1 METRASHLYVGTLV
15 LLFVLAI
22 LGFVLWLVRAEVHRE
37 RAYYDIYF
45 EGSVA
50 GLGLGGDV
58 RYRGIRV
65 GAVDNIA
72 VPPDNPTLVRV
83 TVELDAEFPIRQ
95 EDEASLEIQLI
106 TGLAYIDIDGAG
118 PNSPMLTATG
128 DQRLP
133 VIPSKPSA
141 VALLFKGAPALI
153 SQGILLTERLE
164 SFLTEENAAAV
175 SGILADFDLLTG
187 ELAGRQAQLGRIFDN
202 FEKGSAELSEV
213 SATVR
218 STLGDV
224 EAWMAQANETLSVAH
239 HAMVA
244 ADQLITHDAQAMV
257 IEFRQTAGNLSS
269 AASELETLL
278 SENREPVAAF
288 TQEGLPEIVRLTG
301 EARFLIARLARLLER
316 LDTEGAGFLLGTQDQ
331 EFEADP

>member
-15 LLFVLAI
+15 LLLVFASLC
-22 LGFVLWLVRAEVHRE
+22 FVLWLVRAEIHRE

-58 RYRGIRV
+58 RYRGIRI
-65 GAVDNIA
+65 GEVDNIA
-72 VPPDNPTLVRV
+72 VPPDNPTSVRV
-83 TVELDAEFPIRQ
+83 TVELDADFPIRQ
-95 EDEASLEIQLI
+95 GDEASLELQLI

-118 PNSPMLTATG
+118 PDSPMLNTQG

-133 VIPSKPSA
+133 IIPSKPSA

-164 SFLTEENAAAV
+164 SFLSEENAVAF
-175 SGILADFDLLTG
+175 SSMLADINVLTG
-187 ELAGRQAQLGRIFDN
+187 ELAGRQAQIGRILDG
-202 FEKGSAELSEV
+202 FEEGSQELSEL
-213 SATVR
+213 SAVVR
-218 STLGDV
+218 RTMSGI
-224 EAWMAQANETLSVAH
+224 ESWMVQANDTLAVVH

-244 ADQLITHDAQAMV
+244 ADQLITDDAQAM
-257 IEFRQTAGNLSS
+257 ISEFRQTAGDLSR
-269 AASELETLL
+269 AAGEMEGLL
-278 SENREPVAAF
+278 VENREPIAAF
-288 TQEGLPEIVRLTG
+288 TQQGLPEVVRLTG

-316 LDTEGAGFLLGTQDQ
+316 LDSEGAGFLLGTKDQ
-331 EFEADP
+331 EFEAER